1 MTKLYDL
8 AADYAKVKELL
19 ENEDIEPEIM
29 QDTLESIEAAME
41 VKAKNIAILV
51 QGLGSDASII
61 KAEEQRLAQRR
72 KAIENKQKW
81 LKDYLKSQME
91 YAGIDR
97 FKTPTHTISLQN
109 NPPALKI
116 TDEGAIPANFLA
128 VIPERYEVDKAAL
141 KDALKAGEEIPGAE
155 LVQGKSIQIR

>member
-29 QDTLESIEAAME
+29 QDTLESIEGAME

-97 FKTPTHTISLQN
+97 FKTPTHTIALQN
-109 NPPALKI
+109 NPPALHI
-116 TDEGAIPANFLA
+116 TDEKKIPAEYQVL
-128 VIPERYEVDKAAL
+128 VPERWEIDKKAV
-141 KDALKAGEEIPGAE
+141 KDALKDGEVPGAE
-155 LVQGKSIQIR
+155 LVVGRSLRIR